1 MEKKLGGQTGNNWVF
16 WVYFHFFYNEHI
28 LLIKLLMEMSNLKV
42 HLERRLITFINS
54 LGNRKIWIVTLDSK
68 SSEV

>member
-28 LLIKLLMEMSNLKV
+28 LLTELLMEMSNLKV
-42 HLERRLITFINS
+42 H
-54 LGNRKIWIVTLDSK
+54 
-68 SSEV
+68 